1 MEGHVMPNPLLASLS
16 SSLDALAGELP
27 RSKADNVC
35 GYLRKELGDELIK
48 ISTVFNSWIVD
59 ESSGGGATL
68 KGSEREKLI
77 KLEKNLFDNLPYRDN
92 RNIYGHLTL
101 KASRLFFCFKKV
113 IDNFFQAFNETEQ
126 PSGAS
131 ADDQPELS
139 KFGSLLTYGY
149 FKPPKTAHDVAAL
162 IFDIIAH
169 IAERQEPEGQQIALL
184 KSLQYDRE
192 VFLCFDHRGLLPLSA
207 AVVSRQE
214 SVANFLL
221 KNAQAAG
228 INIVDM
234 LNEDKTTALYQAVR
248 FGFLEIVSMLVD
260 NFSAKADIPGSLPLE
275 QALNDAPDESV
286 QRIIAY
292 FKTKGIVLQPPE
304 SEALDSICNGISSL
318 SF

>member
-1 MEGHVMPNPLLASLS
+1 
-16 SSLDALAGELP
+16 
-27 RSKADNVC
+27 
-35 GYLRKELGDELIK
+35 
-48 ISTVFNSWIVD
+48 
-59 ESSGGGATL
+59 
-68 KGSEREKLI
+68 
-77 KLEKNLFDNLPYRDN
+77 
-92 RNIYGHLTL
+92 
-101 KASRLFFCFKKV
+101 
-113 IDNFFQAFNETEQ
+113 
-126 PSGAS
+126 
-131 ADDQPELS
+131 
-139 KFGSLLTYGY
+139 
-149 FKPPKTAHDVAAL
+149 
-162 IFDIIAH
+162 
-169 IAERQEPEGQQIALL
+169 
-184 KSLQYDRE
+184 
-192 VFLCFDHRGLLPLSA
+192 
-207 AVVSRQE
+207 
-214 SVANFLL
+214 FLL